1 MIVLLTIAWLVVAF
15 GAFAAGRLRGL
26 REALEV
32 IIEEQDTATNPESYF
47 DLPIRVANRLL
58 EKTRRWAPWAL
69 WR

>member
-1 MIVLLTIAWLVVAF
+1 MIALMTIFGIVVAF

-26 REALEV
+26 REALE
-32 IIEEQDTATNPESYF
+32 IIVEEQEASMREEDYAALS
-47 DLPIRVANRLL
+47 IRVAGRLV